1 MLKIHFPFFEVEL
14 VTVLL
19 ILRVFF
25 SAFVRDFY
33 RRIIRIKSLQAGCRG
48 VLQCYYEYL
57 LFITLAYIQFIKRH
71 M

>member
-25 SAFVRDFY
+25 FTFARMVR
-33 RRIIRIKSLQAGCRG
+33 SLLRTALM
-48 VLQCYYEYL
+48 VYHDKL
-57 LFITLAYIQFIKRH
+57 LSCNR
-71 M
+71 

>member
-33 RRIIRIKSLQAGCRG
+33 RRIIRIKSFSGGLSRSST
-48 VLQCYYEYL
+48 L
-57 LFITLAYIQFIKRH
+57 LL
-71 M
+71 